1 MGVKKVCLV
10 ILVFVVGL
18 IGLSWIQGIGLAAK
32 EKNYFTNDQLYASNI
47 MVAQNDNQLAV
58 NFDLVNTNFIQPD
71 VVYALII
78 GRETDDGF
86 VNVVDWKK
94 ESEILTLSPD
104 QILNKTI
111 VYDIPDY
118 LSGEFLIGVEVAN
131 SSGHVFSTI
140 YDGEKIELDNQN
152 FTLKLEDCLL
162 KARKGAGEVK
172 QYSQKQNIVLE
183 KADNLHVEC
192 EVLNNTKQTISVFP
206 KVDWYWRQMLGEKIE
221 LKDIK
226 FGQYQILPGKN
237 NIELNLTKPID
248 WKPQVY
254 NLVIQ
259 FTDISNKQVTTN
271 KQLLTVNLAGV
282 TTAIDNVRLEKGGYS
297 TGEIADIEVTWWPSY
312 KILDNKEE
320 QIDVSNQYNVVVELW
335 NKEGNK
341 CGEDVTKNFQDNE
354 TNSDIF
360 SIAVSK
366 ECRDPQVI
374 VSIRGENGVILDK
387 KNYHVFSFES
397 ENDSRE
403 ENDKTVVVMTN
414 LPDFSLTG
422 WYLLVVVLVMIF
434 ILLLVLWKHG
444 RNNVIRLATLF
455 FCILSFALSIKTV
468 RAASWSWNGTSYG
481 NVVNCP
487 RDGINQTTVNVST
500 DNNTYRANTGSIVIT
515 VSVWT
520 QSNSGF
526 YIDLINDNGQSTSVG
541 QFNRYNAGGGT
552 VNRMVYFSVP
562 GNAGNHGLTVRINH
576 TCVRNNQTTLYY
588 TVTPADLY
596 PPTISN
602 IYPTNW
608 GAPLCSNYVD
618 LSGNIWDQD
627 GECNLTATF
636 GNDLVVAGISR
647 SGLCNGSWFNSG
659 AKWFSNGN
667 HVWKVQGFDSYGHI
681 GQEYWQGFKVNTP
694 PTISLS
700 CNSNTYTQPQNICLY
715 TSVSD
720 PDGNQSPSITV
731 NGMGTYGGT
740 SFCYSFNPGTY
751 SWYGTVRDSC
761 NQSAQTGV
769 CTFRVNGVPSVTS
782 TSTSSSCGSV
792 TLYATAIHN
801 GSPGDVAKM
810 TFYVNGSA
818 RCVYDNF
825 SSLVQYPCNIATGNN
840 NNSISWYVVVS
851 DTNNTSNS
859 QSGSPVTP
867 NCPPYPPDNLSEFI
881 NCRNVT
887 LRAHVSDPDGTG
899 RNLRVV
905 FHPTVSFSGNNIVES
920 AISDSSPSVNLVL
933 PFDSLFTWSVD
944 VTDNLSTPVTTYRN
958 VNLST
963 DHSPQNKTS
972 YIIDPKNSTTYPA
985 NANPRFSID
994 YDKLRLQPVTINDY
1008 SYDADTLNQT
1018 IPGTYDYNQDTYKQ
1032 RVQAALSLSVN
1043 GVGQGSISKVDPY
1056 QLTNGYYYHNI
1067 PLANLYAGNWSYTM
1081 QDTDACG
1088 AISGAVSGSFVIA
1101 PPAVKNVRDATGDSG
1116 CPLCGGRKT
1125 NIRIEWDEVPYIT
1138 NARNTS
1144 TNPDAHLYYA
1154 EWTNNDPS
1162 RMSALCGSYLLDG
1175 KWCPVTKP
1183 SSHPD
1188 YNLGSGYVRGSSIIL
1203 ETDVLDLY
1211 DLSTS
1216 TPRNIHY
1223 RVRSYS
1229 NGVFSD
1235 WVVYPAVDQPA
1246 ITYNCPIPG
1255 GLLIFP
1261 PTSNDPD
1268 IPLEIRADEDS
1279 TQLTAKLRCQLF
1291 KTKKWSDAY
1300 GDDLISAARSN
1311 RIYSPETNPVT
1322 FVWDPL
1328 AELDLCSSGSI
1339 IKNTPPDPGNILHAG
1354 TSTVMDSCEGTI
1366 RATVRNFGWSDVG
1379 LNELT
1384 GYRKIV
1390 IDPRATEEFNYS
1402 GEVISNPPPGFE
1414 KLDLPGVQ

>member
-1 MGVKKVCLV
+1 MNRGKIIFLGKFFFIFFIFLFCKNIAVCNAEWQGFDAGLGYVNGYFSGYNCGDGYNNTGNWSVYSNKKEYRAGED
-10 ILVFVVGL
+10 ILVSGN
-18 IGLSWIQGIGLAAK
+18 LS
-32 EKNYFTNDQLYASNI
+32 ASNCANDI
-47 MVAQNDNQLAV
+47 SSLGLCFNNNPQPGRDEADMRCLFTTTYRGAGVANFGLTKIGTAPSCGSELCTVQFYTQLRCLTSNYGISHTYPYYNIKKPNDYYPQVTDRTPYNGAVKCPNRGEIPFRLGVYATDPDGATNLDTEFYWQGGNGRGTDIHMSPSWYWTYDQYWGPATYTWYATVSDGPHTYTTPTWSFTVNQNPSCSIENGPC
-58 NFDLVNTNFIQPD
+58 NGNMVNTGSWRFYLRTSDPD
-71 VVYALII
+71 NNINS
-78 GRETDDGF
+78 R
-86 VNVVDWKK
+86 
-94 ESEILTLSPD
+94 S
-104 QILNKTI
+104 I
-111 VYDIPDY
+111 VYDGRTISSLNYDYGSARYYTDIALTPGIHSWYGQVGDNCANITCGYQCTFPVNDIPHDISTSTDSFCNRVVLKARIRHTF
-118 LSGEFLIGVEVAN
+118 LSGESVTVRFNYWGGITGSKDVQLN
-131 SSGHVFSTI
+131 
-140 YDGEKIELDNQN
+140 YDNQEIPLALYPIYGN
-152 FTLKLEDCLL
+152 KT
-162 KARKGAGEVK
+162 V
-172 QYSQKQNIVLE
+172 
-183 KADNLHVEC
+183 
-192 EVLNNTKQTISVFP
+192 
-206 KVDWYWRQMLGEKIE
+206 YW
-221 LKDIK
+221 
-226 FGQYQILPGKN
+226 
-237 NIELNLTKPID
+237 
-248 WKPQVY
+248 
-254 NLVIQ
+254 
-259 FTDISNKQVTTN
+259 
-271 KQLLTVNLAGV
+271 
-282 TTAIDNVRLEKGGYS
+282 
-297 TGEIADIEVTWWPSY
+297 
-312 KILDNKEE
+312 
-320 QIDVSNQYNVVVELW
+320 NVVAW
-335 NKEGNK
+335 
-341 CGEDVTKNFQDNE
+341 DT
-354 TNSDIF
+354 
-360 SIAVSK
+360 
-366 ECRDPQVI
+366 
-374 VSIRGENGVILDK
+374 
-387 KNYHVFSFES
+387 
-397 ENDSRE
+397 
-403 ENDKTVVVMTN
+403 
-414 LPDFSLTG
+414 
-422 WYLLVVVLVMIF
+422 
-434 ILLLVLWKHG
+434 
-444 RNNVIRLATLF
+444 
-455 FCILSFALSIKTV
+455 
-468 RAASWSWNGTSYG
+468 NGTSS
-481 NVVNCP
+481 P
-487 RDGINQTTVNVST
+487 
-500 DNNTYRANTGSIVIT
+500 IV
-515 VSVWT
+515 
-520 QSNSGF
+520 
-526 YIDLINDNGQSTSVG
+526 
-541 QFNRYNAGGGT
+541 
-552 VNRMVYFSVP
+552 
-562 GNAGNHGLTVRINH
+562 
-576 TCVRNNQTTLYY
+576 
-588 TVTPADLY
+588 
-596 PPTISN
+596 
-602 IYPTNW
+602 
-608 GAPLCSNYVD
+608 
-618 LSGNIWDQD
+618 
-627 GECNLTATF
+627 
-636 GNDLVVAGISR
+636 
-647 SGLCNGSWFNSG
+647 
-659 AKWFSNGN
+659 
-667 HVWKVQGFDSYGHI
+667 
-681 GQEYWQGFKVNTP
+681 
-694 PTISLS
+694 
-700 CNSNTYTQPQNICLY
+700 
-715 TSVSD
+715 
-720 PDGNQSPSITV
+720 
-731 NGMGTYGGT
+731 
-740 SFCYSFNPGTY
+740 
-751 SWYGTVRDSC
+751 
-761 NQSAQTGV
+761 
-769 CTFRVNGVPSVTS
+769 
-782 TSTSSSCGSV
+782 
-792 TLYATAIHN
+792 
-801 GSPGDVAKM
+801 
-810 TFYVNGSA
+810 
-818 RCVYDNF
+818 
-825 SSLVQYPCNIATGNN
+825 
-840 NNSISWYVVVS
+840 
-851 DTNNTSNS
+851 
-859 QSGSPVTP
+859 SGSPVTP